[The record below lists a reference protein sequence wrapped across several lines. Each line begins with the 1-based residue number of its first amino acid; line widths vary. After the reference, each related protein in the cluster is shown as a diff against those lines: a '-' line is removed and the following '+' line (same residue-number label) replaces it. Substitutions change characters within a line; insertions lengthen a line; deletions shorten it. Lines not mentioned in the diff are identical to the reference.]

1 MVFYRDMIEVNKQSL
16 EEFKYL
22 DLGDKRLDERC
33 KIIFSVFLK

>member
-1 MVFYRDMIEVNKQSL
+1 MIVNKQSL